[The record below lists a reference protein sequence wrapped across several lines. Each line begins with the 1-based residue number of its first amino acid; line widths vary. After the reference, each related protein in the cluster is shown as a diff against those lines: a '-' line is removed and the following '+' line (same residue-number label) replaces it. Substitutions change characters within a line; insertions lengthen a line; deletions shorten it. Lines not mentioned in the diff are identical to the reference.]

1 MHASIVKPKKM
12 ALFVSFLQ
20 LILLFGYLG
29 LNIQNVGEM
38 GIALPLLAGFV
49 GISGLLVF
57 NQVIRLT
64 LVLRL
69 HLFVF
74 LLLISWVSLRVIIDL
89 GDMSHLKQLT
99 VATTGGMLLFFLVGS
114 FARQALDK
122 LSQAA
127 SSRLY
132 LKLVILLFALV
143 SLAIFIS
150 FKGRLLDR
158 PDIFY
163 IEGVEGGYQRP
174 GNFLIMLFIMASF
187 AYLVLAAH
195 PLTKGFIRFTAW
207 LGIYTFG
214 LVLALISSQMIGSN
228 AATANL
234 LAIYMMTSVISLLA
248 LSRGIRNRF
257 NQGRLSLPLSK
268 ATLKKL
274 LTYSG
279 VTLFAAL
286 FLAIIAIQITGFDL
300 SKTRAFGFGSGS
312 NNSVTS
318 RFDILLE
325 TGPAQLAYAPFLGN
339 VNVAELTTGNAGR
352 TLHNFIPNVMA
363 ELGLVGLAL
372 VLTLLLLSFTTLIKN
387 IKQAPTNPSGFG
399 MAVINFWLL
408 FVFIWLFLYA
418 NISVGKSWSVIWF
431 FVGFAVSVFVFNKS
445 THKVKGNIFNELV
458 AHD

>member
-12 ALFVSFLQ
+12 ALFFSFLQ

-57 NQVIRLT
+57 NQLIRFT

-69 HLFVF
+69 HFFVF
-74 LLLISWVSLRVIIDL
+74 LLLISWIALRVIIDL
-89 GDMSHLKQLT
+89 GDMNHLKQLT
-99 VATTGGMLLFFLVGS
+99 VATTGGILLFFLIGS

-122 LSQAA
+122 LNQAV

-132 LKLVILLFALV
+132 SKLLILLFALV
-143 SLAIFIS
+143 SLAVFIS

-187 AYLVLAAH
+187 AYLALAAH
-195 PLTKGFIRFTAW
+195 PLTKGFLRFTIW
-207 LGIYTFG
+207 LGIYTLG

-248 LSRGIRNRF
+248 LSKRIRRRF
-257 NQGRLSLPLSK
+257 NQGSLSLPLSK
-268 ATLKKL
+268 FALKKL
-274 LTYSG
+274 FVYSG
-279 VTLFAAL
+279 VTLFVAL
-286 FLAIIAIQITGFDL
+286 FLAIVAIQITGFDL

-312 NNSVTS
+312 NTSVNS

-325 TGPAQLAYAPFLGN
+325 TGAAQMGYAPFLGN
-339 VNVAELTTGNAGR
+339 VNVAELTTSNAGR

-363 ELGLVGLAL
+363 ELGLVGLIL
-372 VLTLLLLSFTTLIKN
+372 VLTLLLLSFAILIKN
-387 IKQAPTNPSGFG
+387 LKQAPTNPEGFG
-399 MAVINFWLL
+399 TAVINFWL
-408 FVFIWLFLYA
+408 VFMLIWLFLYA
-418 NISVGKSWSVIWF
+418 NISVGKSWPVIWF
-431 FVGFAVSVFVFNKS
+431 FVGFAASIFIFNKRQ
-445 THKVKGNIFNELV
+445 VKI
-458 AHD
+458 

>member
-1 MHASIVKPKKM
+1 MHALIVKPKKM
-12 ALFVSFLQ
+12 ALFVSFFQ

-49 GISGLLVF
+49 GVSGLLVF

-69 HLFVF
+69 HLFIF
-74 LLLISWVSLRVIIDL
+74 LLLISWIALRVIIDL
-89 GDMSHLKQLT
+89 GDMNHLKQLT
-99 VATTGGMLLFFLVGS
+99 VATTGGMLLFFMIGN

-122 LSQAA
+122 LNQTA
-127 SSRLY
+127 SSRLH
-132 LKLVILLFALV
+132 LKLVIVLFALV

-150 FKGRLLDR
+150 FKDRLLDR

-174 GNFLIMLFIMASF
+174 GNFLIMLFIMTSF
-187 AYLVLAAH
+187 AYLALAAH
-195 PLTKGFIRFTAW
+195 PFTKGFLRFTIW
-207 LGIYTFG
+207 LGIYTLG

-228 AATANL
+228 SATANL

-248 LSRGIRNRF
+248 LSKRIRRRF
-257 NQGRLSLPLSK
+257 NQGSLSLPLSK
-268 ATLKKL
+268 FTLKKL
-274 LTYSG
+274 FVYSG
-279 VTLFAAL
+279 VNLLVAL
-286 FLAIIAIQITGFDL
+286 FLAIIAIQVTGFDL
-300 SKTRAFGFGSGS
+300 SKTRAFGFGAGS

-325 TGPAQLAYAPFLGN
+325 TGSAQLGHAPFLGN

-363 ELGLVGLAL
+363 ELGLVGLIL
-372 VLTLLLLSFTTLIKN
+372 VLAILLYSFAVLIKN
-387 IKQAPTNPSGFG
+387 IKQAPTNPSGLG
-399 MAVINFWLL
+399 MAVINFWLV
-408 FVFIWLFLYA
+408 FVFTWLFLYA
-418 NISVGKSWSVIWF
+418 NFSVGKGWPVMWF
-431 FVGFAVSVFVFNKS
+431 FVGFAVQVFIFDKS
-445 THKVKGNIFNELV
+445 RRNPIRKPDKLIAYG
-458 AHD
+458 

>member
-1 MHASIVKPKKM
+1 MHASIVKPEKM

-57 NQVIRLT
+57 NQLIRFT

-69 HLFVF
+69 HFFVF
-74 LLLISWVSLRVIIDL
+74 LFLISWIALRVIIDL
-89 GDMSHLKQLT
+89 GDMNHLKQLT
-99 VATTGGMLLFFLVGS
+99 VATTGGILLFFLIGS
-114 FARQALDK
+114 FARQALVK
-122 LSQAA
+122 LNQAV

-132 LKLVILLFALV
+132 SKLLILLFALV
-143 SLAIFIS
+143 SLAVFIS

-174 GNFLIMLFIMASF
+174 GNFLIILFIMASF
-187 AYLVLAAH
+187 AYLALAAH
-195 PLTKGFIRFTAW
+195 PLTKGFLRFTIW
-207 LGIYTFG
+207 LGIYTLG

-248 LSRGIRNRF
+248 LSKRIRRRF
-257 NQGRLSLPLSK
+257 DQGSLSLPLSK
-268 ATLKKL
+268 FALKKL
-274 LTYSG
+274 FVYSG
-279 VTLFAAL
+279 VTLFVAL
-286 FLAIIAIQITGFDL
+286 FLAIVAIQITGFDL

-312 NNSVTS
+312 NTSVNS

-325 TGPAQLAYAPFLGN
+325 TGAAQMGYAPFLGN

-363 ELGLVGLAL
+363 ELGLVGLIL
-372 VLTLLLLSFTTLIKN
+372 VLTILLLSFATLIKN
-387 IKQAPTNPSGFG
+387 LKQAPTNPNGFG
-399 MAVINFWLL
+399 IAVVNFWLV

-418 NISVGKSWSVIWF
+418 NISVGKSWPVIWF
-431 FVGFAVSVFVFNKS
+431 FVGFAVSVFVFDKNRRYLIRKPGKLIE
-445 THKVKGNIFNELV
+445 HG
-458 AHD
+458 

>member
-1 MHASIVKPKKM
+1 MYASIAKPRKM

-20 LILLFGYLG
+20 LILLFSYLG

-57 NQVIRLT
+57 NQVIRFT
-64 LVLRL
+64 IALRL

-74 LLLISWVSLRVIIDL
+74 LLLISWIALRVIIDL
-89 GDMSHLKQLT
+89 GDVEHLKQLT
-99 VATTGGMLLFFLVGS
+99 VATTGGILLFFLIGS
-114 FARQALDK
+114 FVRQALDN
-122 LSQAA
+122 LNQAV

-143 SLAIFIS
+143 SLAVFIS

-187 AYLVLAAH
+187 AYLALAAH
-195 PLTKGFIRFTAW
+195 PLTTGFFRFTIW
-207 LGIYTFG
+207 LGIYTLG

-248 LSRGIRNRF
+248 LSKRIRRRF
-257 NQGRLSLPLSK
+257 NQGSLSLPLSK
-268 ATLKKL
+268 FTLKKL
-274 LTYSG
+274 FVYSG
-279 VTLFAAL
+279 VTLLVAL

-300 SKTRAFGFGSGS
+300 SKTRAFGFGTGS
-312 NNSVTS
+312 NSSVTS

-325 TGPAQLAYAPFLGN
+325 TGSAQLGYAPFLGN

-352 TLHNFIPNVMA
+352 FLHNFIPNVMA
-363 ELGLVGLAL
+363 ELGLVGLIL
-372 VLTLLLLSFTTLIKN
+372 VLTLLLISFAVLIKN
-387 IKQAPTNPSGFG
+387 IKQAPTNPEGFRT
-399 MAVINFWLL
+399 AIINFWLV

-418 NISVGKSWSVIWF
+418 NISVGKSWPVIWF
-431 FVGFAVSVFVFNKS
+431 FVGFAASIFIFNKRQ
-445 THKVKGNIFNELV
+445 VKI
-458 AHD
+458 

>member
-1 MHASIVKPKKM
+1 MHASIVKPEKM

-74 LLLISWVSLRVIIDL
+74 WLLISWVSLRVIVDL
-89 GDMSHLKQLT
+89 GDMEHLKQLT
-99 VATTGGMLLFFLVGS
+99 VATTGGILLFFLIGS

-122 LSQAA
+122 LNQAV

-132 LKLVILLFALV
+132 SKLLILLFALV
-143 SLAIFIS
+143 SLAVFIS

-174 GNFLIMLFIMASF
+174 GNFLIILFIMASF
-187 AYLVLAAH
+187 AYLALAAH
-195 PLTKGFIRFTAW
+195 PLTTGFLRFTIW
-207 LGIYTFG
+207 LGIYTLG

-248 LSRGIRNRF
+248 LSKRIRRKF
-257 NQGRLSLPLSK
+257 NQGSLSLPLSK
-268 ATLKKL
+268 FTLKKL
-274 LTYSG
+274 FVYSG
-279 VTLFAAL
+279 VTLFVAL
-286 FLAIIAIQITGFDL
+286 FFAIIAIQITGFDL

-312 NNSVTS
+312 NISVTS

-325 TGPAQLAYAPFLGN
+325 TGAAQMGYAPILGN
-339 VNVAELTTGNAGR
+339 VNVAEISTGDAGR

-363 ELGLVGLAL
+363 ELGLVGLIL
-372 VLTLLLLSFTTLIKN
+372 VLAILLYSFAVLIKK

-399 MAVINFWLL
+399 MAVINFWLV

-418 NISVGKSWSVIWF
+418 NISVGKEWPVMWF
-431 FVGFAVSVFVFNKS
+431 YLGFAVSVFIFNKRQ
-445 THKVKGNIFNELV
+445 VKI
-458 AHD
+458 

>member
-74 LLLISWVSLRVIIDL
+74 LLLISWVSLRVIVDL
-89 GDMSHLKQLT
+89 GDMEHLKQLT
-99 VATTGGMLLFFLVGS
+99 IATTGGMLLFFLVGS

-122 LSQAA
+122 LNQAV

-132 LKLVILLFALV
+132 SKLLILLFALV

-187 AYLVLAAH
+187 AYLALAAH
-195 PLTKGFIRFTAW
+195 PLTTGFIRFTAW

-214 LVLALISSQMIGSN
+214 LVLALISSQMMGSN

-234 LAIYMMTSVISLLA
+234 LAIYMMTIVISLLA
-248 LSRGIRNRF
+248 LNKRIRRRF
-257 NQGRLSLPLSK
+257 NQGSLSLPLSK
-268 ATLKKL
+268 FTLKKL
-274 LTYSG
+274 FVYSG
-279 VTLFAAL
+279 VTLFVAL
-286 FLAIIAIQITGFDL
+286 FFAIIAIQVTGFDL

-312 NNSVTS
+312 NSSVTS

-325 TGPAQLAYAPFLGN
+325 TGAAQMGYAPILGN

-363 ELGLVGLAL
+363 ELGLVGLIL
-372 VLTLLLLSFTTLIKN
+372 VLAILLYSFAVLIKN
-387 IKQAPTNPSGFG
+387 IKQAPSNPNGFG
-399 MAVINFWLL
+399 VAVINFWLV

-431 FVGFAVSVFVFNKS
+431 FVGFAASIFIFNKRQ
-445 THKVKGNIFNELV
+445 VKI
-458 AHD
+458 